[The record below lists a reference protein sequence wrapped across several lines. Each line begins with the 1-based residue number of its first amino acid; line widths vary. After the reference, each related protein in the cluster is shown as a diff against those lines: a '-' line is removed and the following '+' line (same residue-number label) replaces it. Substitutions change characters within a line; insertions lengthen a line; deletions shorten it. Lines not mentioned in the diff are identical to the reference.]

1 MIICGWVK
9 GRKVA
14 NRGGDYKDFQKK
26 KLKKLGLYFFFKNCF
41 KKVRK

>member
-26 KLKKLGLYFFFKNCF
+26 KLKKVRIVFFFQKF
-41 KKVRK
+41 FQKSS